1 MGEPDGHRSCVASVP
16 IFATLTPQE
25 QAAVGTFARP
35 TRLGRG
41 EQLYG
46 MGDPVSRLFVV
57 HRGRVR
63 VLHVT
68 PDGTEHLLRIA
79 GPGDVVGEHAFVT
92 GEPPDHRV
100 VALDDA
106 VMCVFDHRDLAALL
120 AAHPA
125 IVMRMLQSVTSRL
138 SALERRLAAQRASD
152 VTARLADYLLNLP
165 GEGRA
170 PLSPGRAGVRVR
182 LPMSKKDLA
191 SYLGTT
197 PESLSRALRRMG
209 DEGAI
214 TSGRGPVLVI
224 DDARALRR
232 LSHPD

>member
-1 MGEPDGHRSCVASVP
+1 MGGHGSCVGSVP

-25 QAAVGTFARP
+25 QEQVGAFARP
-35 TRLGRG
+35 TRLARG

-46 MGDPVSRLFVV
+46 MGDPVSRLFIV

-92 GEPPDHRV
+92 GERPDHRV
-100 VALDDA
+100 VAIDDA

-125 IVMRMLQSVTSRL
+125 IVMRMLQSVTRRL
-138 SALERRLAAQRASD
+138 DALERRLAAQRASD
-152 VTARLADYLLNLP
+152 VTARLADYLLSLP
-165 GEGRA
+165 TDARVPVGRGE
-170 PLSPGRAGVRVR
+170 PGIRVR

-197 PESLSRALRRMG
+197 PESLSRALRRMR
-209 DEGAI
+209 DEGAV
-214 TSGRGPVLVI
+214 TSGRGPGLVI
-224 DDARALRR
+224 DDPQALHR
-232 LSHPD
+232 LSRRD